1 MKIGI
6 VAGNRLL
13 PIILAQNIKEK
24 NKDCRIVAIGFRG
37 ETNPAICACVDSIHW
52 IKVGAL
58 GQLKKIIKEEGLN
71 EWIMAGQINPLAIFK
86 QKSWDKDLTALMEK
100 VNDVRPHTIFV
111 NIINYLESEGVTF
124 LDSTTYLRDSLA
136 SEGIMNGL
144 VIDKNIERD
153 IEFGVGV
160 ASRFV
165 ELDVGQTIVV
175 KAKSTVALESL
186 EGTDSAIKRGFRLAG
201 TGVSVFKFSKAN
213 QDLRFDVPVV
223 GISTL
228 RLLKKIRAASLVLE
242 KQRVLILE
250 KEKFL
255 SLAKKWGIPVVGREK
270 VDSQKVSRLA

>member
-13 PIILAQNIKEK
+13 PLILAKSIKEK
-24 NKDCRIVAIGFRG
+24 NKDCQIVAICFKG
-37 ETNPAICACVDSIHW
+37 ETNPAICGYVDSTHW
-52 IKVGAL
+52 IKIGSL
-58 GQLKKIIKEEGLN
+58 RQMKEIIKEEGLK

-86 QKSWDKDLTALMEK
+86 RKCWDSDLTALMEK
-100 VNDVRPHTIFV
+100 IEDVKPHTIFI
-111 NIINYLESEGVTF
+111 NIINYLEKEGVAF
-124 LDSTTYLRDSLA
+124 LDSTAYLRDSLA
-136 SEGIMNGL
+136 SEGVMNGL
-144 VIDKNIERD
+144 LLDKSIERD

-165 ELDVGQTIVV
+165 ELDVGQTVVV

-186 EGTDSAIKRGFRLAG
+186 EGTDRTIRRGFKLAG
-201 TGVSVFKFSKAN
+201 QGVTVLKFSKAN

-228 RLLKKIRAASLVLE
+228 NLLKKIKAASLVLE
-242 KQRVLILE
+242 KNRVLILE

-255 SLAKKWGIPVVGREK
+255 ERAKKWGIPVVGREK
-270 VDSQKVSRLA
+270 V